1 MRKRDEVLV
10 GIFVTAAVVV
20 GAIGTLWL
28 VRGGLSPGYPLYSR
42 FPWGAGVKE
51 GQPVWL
57 VGVSVGFI
65 DKVELDPSG
74 SVVIAMRISNKY
86 KIPKTTTAA
95 LVANGFFGDQAIGLQ
110 PAGPSPVVFAP
121 GDTVPTRPSQT
132 GLQALTQRADTIS
145 EGLTSILQAARSQFV
160 DSGGLRDMRQTMT
173 NLNRLVAQLSGIAAL
188 QSAELQST
196 IGLVRRRV
204 GAIDSLQVDS
214 TVRSLQDA
222 ANNLSRVTSRFET
235 ATDRL
240 NALLTKAD
248 SGNGSLA
255 RLLNSPAAHDSLLAL
270 ISSVNGLVLDLKK
283 NPRKYISLKIF

>member
-1 MRKRDEVLV
+1 MRRRDEVLV
-10 GIFVTAAVVV
+10 GIFVTAAVIVAAV
-20 GAIGTLWL
+20 GTLWL
-28 VRGGLSPGYPLYSR
+28 VRGGLSPGYPLFAR

-65 DKVELDPSG
+65 DKVELDPAG
-74 SVVIAMRISNKY
+74 SVVIAMRINNKY
-86 KIPKTTTAA
+86 KIPKTSTAA

-145 EGLTSILQAARSQFV
+145 EGLTSIMQAARSQFV
-160 DSGGLRDMRQTMT
+160 DSGGLREMRQTMS
-173 NLNRLVAQLSGIAAL
+173 NLNRLVTQLGGIAAI

-196 IGLVRRRV
+196 IALARHRI

-214 TVRSLQDA
+214 TVRSLQVA
-222 ANNLSRVTSRFET
+222 AHNLSRVTSQFES

-240 NALLTKAD
+240 NALLAKAD

-255 RLLNSPAAHDSLLAL
+255 KLINSPAAHDSVLTL
-270 ISSVNGLVLDLKK
+270 ISSMNAILLDFKK
-283 NPRKYISLKIF
+283 NPRKYFSVKIF